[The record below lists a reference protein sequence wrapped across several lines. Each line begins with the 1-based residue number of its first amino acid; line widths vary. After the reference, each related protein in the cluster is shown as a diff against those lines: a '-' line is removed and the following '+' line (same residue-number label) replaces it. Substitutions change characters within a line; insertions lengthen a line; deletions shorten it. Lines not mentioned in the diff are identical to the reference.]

1 MQPRVVERAAAL
13 IVGNEILSGKVAEAN
28 LVELAR
34 TLRSLGVTLERV
46 VMLPDTLPTLAP
58 EIRSLSR
65 SHDVVFTSGGVGPT
79 HDDLTIAAV
88 AAAFETNVVEDP
100 TLRALILAAYRER
113 ATDTHY
119 RMALVPNG
127 AELAAGPD
135 GTWPIAVM
143 QNVWILPGVPEVFR
157 EKLLVVRSFLRGPA
171 PFHSRAVFT
180 RQEEPLIAPSL
191 EEVVKNHPEVD
202 IGSYPR
208 WFEPSYKTK
217 VTLDARDPARVEAAL
232 ADLLALLPVESI
244 VRVE

>member
-88 AAAFETNVVEDP
+88 AAAFETTVVEDA

-113 ATDTHY
+113 ATETHY

-143 QNVWILPGVPEVFR
+143 HNVWILPGVPEVFR
-157 EKLLVVRSFLRGPA
+157 EKLLVVRSFLRGPV

-180 RQEEPLIAPSL
+180 RQEEPLIALSL
-191 EEVVKNHPEVD
+191 EEVVKKHPEVD

-217 VTLDARDPARVEAAL
+217 VTLDARDPERVEAAL
-232 ADLLALLPVESI
+232 ADLLTLLPVESI

>member
-1 MQPRVVERAAAL
+1 MQVKVVERAAAL

-28 LVELAR
+28 VVELAR

-46 VMLPDTLPTLAP
+46 VVLPDALPTLAA
-58 EIRSLSR
+58 EILSLSR

-88 AAAFETNVVEDP
+88 AAAFDATVVEDP
-100 TLRALILAAYRER
+100 TMRALIFAAYRER
-113 ATDTHY
+113 ATETHY

-143 QNVWILPGVPEVFR
+143 HNVWILPGVPEVFR
-157 EKLLVVRSFLRGPA
+157 EKLLVVRSFLRGPS

-180 RQEEPLIAPSL
+180 RQEEPLIALSL
-191 EEVVKNHPEVD
+191 DEVVKNHPEVD

-208 WFEPSYKTK
+208 WFEPTYKTK
-217 VTLDARDPARVEAAL
+217 ITLDARDQERVEAAL
-232 ADLLALLPVESI
+232 AELLSVLPAESI

>member
-1 MQPRVVERAAAL
+1 MQARLVQRAAAL
-13 IVGNEILSGKVAEAN
+13 IVGNEILNGKVAEAN

-34 TLRSLGVTLERV
+34 TLRSLGITLERV
-46 VMLPDTLPTLAP
+46 VMLPDALPTLAA
-58 EIRSLSR
+58 EILSLSL

-88 AAAFETNVVEDP
+88 AAAFDTTVVEDA

-113 ATDTHY
+113 ATETHF

-127 AELAAGPD
+127 AELAAGPE

-143 QNVWILPGVPEVFR
+143 KNVWILPGVPEVFR
-157 EKLLVVRSFLRGPA
+157 EKLLVVRSFLRGPS

-180 RQEEPLIAPSL
+180 RQDEPLIAL
-191 EEVVKNHPEVD
+191 ALDDVVRRHPEVD

-217 VTLDARDPARVEAAL
+217 ITLDARDRDKVEAAL
-232 ADLLALLPVESI
+232 AELLSRLPAESI

>member
-1 MQPRVVERAAAL
+1 MQPKLVQRAAAL
-13 IVGNEILSGKVAEAN
+13 IVGNELLSGKVAEAN

-34 TLRSLGVTLERV
+34 TLRSLGITLERV
-46 VMLPDTLPTLAP
+46 VVLPDTLPILAA
-58 EIRSLSR
+58 EILSLSR
-65 SHDVVFTSGGVGPT
+65 SHDVLFTSGGVGPT

-88 AAAFETNVVEDP
+88 AAAFETTVVEDP

-113 ATDTHY
+113 ASETHF
-119 RMALVPNG
+119 RMALVPSG
-127 AELAAGPD
+127 AELASGPD

-157 EKLLVVRSFLRGPA
+157 EKLLVVRSFLRGPS

-180 RQEEPLIAPSL
+180 RQEEPLIALSL
-191 EEVVKNHPEVD
+191 DEVVRKHPEVD

-217 VTLDARDPARVEAAL
+217 ITLDARDAERVEAAL
-232 ADLLALLPVESI
+232 SELLALLPAESI

>member
-1 MQPRVVERAAAL
+1 MQARVVERAAAL

-34 TLRSLGVTLERV
+34 TLRSLGITLERV
-46 VMLPDTLPTLAP
+46 VMLPDTLPTLAA
-58 EIRSLSR
+58 EILSLSR

-88 AAAFETNVVEDP
+88 AAAFESTVVEDA
-100 TLRALILAAYRER
+100 TMRALILAAYRER
-113 ATDTHY
+113 ATETHF

-143 QNVWILPGVPEVFR
+143 HNVWILPGVPEVFR
-157 EKLLVVRSFLRGPA
+157 EKLLVVRTFLRGPS

-180 RQEEPLIAPSL
+180 RQEEPLIAL
-191 EEVVKNHPEVD
+191 ALDEVVKRHPDVD
-202 IGSYPR
+202 FGSYPR

-217 VTLDARDPARVEAAL
+217 ITLDARDRDKVEAAL
-232 ADLLALLPVESI
+232 EELLTRLPADGI

>member
-13 IVGNEILSGKVAEAN
+13 IVGNELLSGKVAEAN

-88 AAAFETNVVEDP
+88 AAAFETNVVEDA

-113 ATDTHY
+113 ATETHY

-143 QNVWILPGVPEVFR
+143 HNVWILPGVPEVFR
-157 EKLLVVRSFLRGPA
+157 EKLLVVRSFLRGPV

-180 RQEEPLIAPSL
+180 RQEEPLIALSL
-191 EEVVKNHPEVD
+191 EEVVRKHPEVD

-217 VTLDARDPARVEAAL
+217 VTLDARDPERVEAAL
-232 ADLLALLPVESI
+232 ADLLTLLPVESI